1 MNSIQEDIKERAYH
15 KVKAKYEDAIHEVS
29 AVDPY
34 WSIDKERAEIFKQ
47 GQITEVSVYS
57 YILTLIE
64 KDNRL

>member
-1 MNSIQEDIKERAYH
+1 MSSILEDIKERAYY
-15 KVKAKYEDAIHEVS
+15 KIKAKYEDAIHEVS

>member
-1 MNSIQEDIKERAYH
+1 MSSILEDIKERAYY
-15 KVKAKYEDAIHEVS
+15 KIMANYEAAIHEVS

-34 WSIDKERAEIFKQ
+34 WSIDKERAEMFIINQ
-47 GQITEVSVYS
+47 ATEVNVYS